1 MALSELERRVIQN
14 QIETLDAR
22 SRQLRAKMERGE
34 ELSDKERVELSA
46 LVDRIQSLVALLE
59 RG

>member
-46 LVDRIQSLVALLE
+46 LADRIQSLLALLE